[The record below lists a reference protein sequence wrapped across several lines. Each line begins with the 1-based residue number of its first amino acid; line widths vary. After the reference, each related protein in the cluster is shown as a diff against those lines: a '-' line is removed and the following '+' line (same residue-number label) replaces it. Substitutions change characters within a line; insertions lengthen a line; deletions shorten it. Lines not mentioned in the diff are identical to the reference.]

1 MSKIFA
7 ARLRD
12 LRKNANLTQLE
23 LADKIGRTPG
33 QVSKYELDSGE
44 PGLDILVKLGDIFDV
59 SVDYLVGATNIRSV
73 PKPNDV
79 NYLYIRDAAGIR
91 RMINIPMDQ
100 VDRVKALLAAAHAG
114 DDVGGVRGRFQIP
127 GKKQQQDQEHDDD
140 GDQDQ

>member
-59 SVDYLVGATNIRSV
+59 SVDYLVGATNIRSM

-100 VDRVKALLAAAHAG
+100 VDRVKALLAAG
-114 DDVGGVRGRFQIP
+114 IP
-127 GKKQQQDQEHDDD
+127 GLLD
-140 GDQDQ
+140 